1 LESVVVIEAQIRH
14 GKISITGSCPGP
26 VTGISQHREIAACT
40 VASRFP
46 SSIKVN
52 SSLKGGA
59 ASGGGVIVVVQT
71 PVKLCNLSAP
81 LVWVPLRAQAPN
93 PVGEWNL
100 QSDAQGQITKFTL
113 TISKDGDTFK
123 GKVASEQYGAQDLK
137 DLKVENGTVTYTRNL
152 EIAGQAVAM
161 SFKGQ
166 IEGDKLTVAYT
177 VQGIE
182 LPVTGSRKK

>member
-1 LESVVVIEAQIRH
+1 MSRHHAFAVRVSFVILA
-14 GKISITGSCPGP
+14 
-26 VTGISQHREIAACT
+26 
-40 VASRFP
+40 VAFCWLP
-46 SSIKVN
+46 
-52 SSLKGGA
+52 A
-59 ASGGGVIVVVQT
+59 T
-71 PVKLCNLSAP
+71 
-81 LVWVPLRAQAPN
+81 AQAPN

-113 TISKDGDTFK
+113 TISKEGDVFK
-123 GKVASEQYGAQDLK
+123 GKVASEQYGPQDLK

-161 SFKGQ
+161 TFKGQ
-166 IEGDKLTVAYT
+166 IEGDKLTGAYT